1 MPPFDPRSQST
12 GKSRIA
18 GAAAV
23 LSSPAPRP
31 VNLHM
36 TTSDPNG
43 AGERP
48 AVSKLESVHQAVQRW
63 IPLLPVFVSVWLL
76 RGVFSTDRIFYLRDL
91 TNYTWPLTR
100 WLRSTVLAGHL
111 PTWNPTVAFGQA
123 VIADPSV
130 QILFPFTILPRLLLP
145 DPFGLNL
152 AVALAFPFGAIGM
165 FLWTRRRASP
175 VAAALA
181 ATIFVASGPFLSM
194 GYMLNLSWATALVP
208 WIFWATDRLV
218 ERQESRRAAVLAI
231 GFALLALAGEP
242 LVLVTTGFLAVVY
255 VVCGASSD
263 VESFKANI
271 GPALS
276 VIGAG
281 ILGGIVAAVQLLP
294 AYDQSGRSL
303 RGDGTLWDNY
313 QPKLYALVE
322 IIVPNCFGST
332 LSSGDFWGQ
341 WFFPIHGMGDPVFI
355 SLYCGVGAAILAFV
369 GAATTRHSRWTVFL
383 AAVAILAIVLSL
395 GASTP
400 IYPALKVL
408 PVFSASRIPLK
419 FMAYFVIALA
429 ALAAAGWDELAQPS
443 ANRSRWRQ
451 LVGVSAGL
459 ALSTLAA
466 GVLIWCG
473 AWRDGAVAAASQ
485 LATTLQLPLPAAQG
499 AGLVDQFLLVV
510 PSVLGVSVLATLC
523 IWLVAKSN
531 PYANWLRAALFVA
544 IVLDLAAA
552 NARLNPT
559 MPLDE
564 LRPPGWLQKTNE
576 HPTDRIFIAG
586 NLELEYEF
594 GLTRSSLNPS
604 PAPAPDAA
612 VWNTALPF
620 FLMGNARR
628 DALSLDLALLAP
640 KRYVEL
646 VGRSFDVDR
655 AARIRMLRRS
665 NVRYVVA
672 RARPGPDS
680 QELARVESNDAM
692 ALYSW
697 EPSPRTT
704 VVGRWAVQ
712 PDRAAQLDALFDA
725 ATDTEAIAV
734 LESEPP
740 PPAGEPNGVDRLDTG
755 DAVVAGGGAGGPKS
769 PVSEIV
775 LETPTEIVVRA
786 IAPSGGGFVKLRD
799 LYDPNWVAEVD
810 GVPAEIVPTESVFR
824 CVRIAQG
831 LHEVRFLYSPRAL
844 SIGLMLS
851 VLGLLVIGGLI
862 LAPSVR
868 RRASRPDEGS

>member
-1 MPPFDPRSQST
+1 M
-12 GKSRIA
+12 
-18 GAAAV
+18 
-23 LSSPAPRP
+23 
-31 VNLHM
+31 
-36 TTSDPNG
+36 
-43 AGERP
+43 
-48 AVSKLESVHQAVQRW
+48 QRW
-63 IPLLPVFVSVWLL
+63 IPLLPVVVSVWLL

-165 FLWTRRRASP
+165 FLWIRRRATP
-175 VAAALA
+175 VAAALG

-208 WIFWATDRLV
+208 WVFWATDRLV
-218 ERQESRRAAVLAI
+218 ERQESRRAAVVAT

-242 LVLVTTGFLAVVY
+242 LVLVTMGFLAVVY
-255 VVCGASSD
+255 VLTGAASD
-263 VESFKANI
+263 EASFKTNLR
-271 GPALS
+271 PALS

-281 ILGGIVAAVQLLP
+281 ILGGLVAAVQLLP
-294 AYDQSGRSL
+294 AYEQSGRSL

-322 IIVPNCFGST
+322 VLVPNCFGST

-341 WFFPIHGMGDPVFI
+341 WFFPIHGMGDPVLI
-355 SLYCGVGAAILAFV
+355 SLYCGVGAVILAFV
-369 GAATTRHSRWTVFL
+369 GVATCRHSRWTVFL

-400 IYPALKVL
+400 IYPALKAL

-429 ALAAAGWDELAQPS
+429 ALAAAGWDELVQPA
-443 ANRSRWRQ
+443 ANQKRWRQ
-451 LVGVSAGL
+451 LAGLYAGL

-466 GVLIWCG
+466 GALIWFG

-485 LATTLQLPLPAAQG
+485 LAATLQLPLPTAQG

-531 PYANWLRAALFVA
+531 PYSNWLRAALYVA
-544 IVLDLAAA
+544 IILDLAAA

-559 MPLDE
+559 MPLEE
-564 LRPPGWLQKTNE
+564 LRPPSWLQQTTE

-594 GLTRSSLNPS
+594 GLTRSSVNPS

-612 VWNTALPF
+612 VWNTTLPF

-672 RARPGPDS
+672 RARPGSDS
-680 QELARVESNDAM
+680 HELARVESNEAM

-704 VVGRWAVQ
+704 VVERWTVQ
-712 PDRAAQLDALFDA
+712 PDRADQLDALFDA
-725 ATDTEAIAV
+725 ATDPEAIAV

-740 PPAGEPNGVDRLDTG
+740 PPAGEPNSVDRLDAGEAAVSGSGAVAEADVHPEGQQSATG
-755 DAVVAGGGAGGPKS
+755 VVGPTRA
-769 PVSEIV
+769 VSEIV
-775 LETPTEIVVRA
+775 SETPTEIVVRA
-786 IAPSGGGFVKLRD
+786 VARPGGGFVKLRD

-810 GVPAEIVPTESVFR
+810 GVPAAIVPAESVFR

-831 LHEVRFLYSPRAL
+831 LHEVRFVYRPRAL
-844 SIGLMLS
+844 TIGLMLS
-851 VLGLLVIGGLI
+851 IFGLVVIGGL
-862 LAPSVR
+862 LFAPSVQSR
-868 RRASRPDEGS
+868 GSRPADGS